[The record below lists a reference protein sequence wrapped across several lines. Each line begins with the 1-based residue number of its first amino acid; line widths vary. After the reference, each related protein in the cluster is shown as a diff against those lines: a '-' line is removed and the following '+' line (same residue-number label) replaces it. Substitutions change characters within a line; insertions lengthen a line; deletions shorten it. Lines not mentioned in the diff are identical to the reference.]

1 MTRMTARV
9 CRPGESGQARER
21 DNQDESTAYRVAA
34 DGPCGAGMAS
44 SACRASGSYE
54 NREQRPMSL
63 HLEDP
68 LAVT

>member
-34 DGPCGAGMAS
+34 DGPCGAGMA
-44 SACRASGSYE
+44 
-54 NREQRPMSL
+54 
-63 HLEDP
+63 
-68 LAVT
+68 